1 MNDTIKT
8 QLAHRSIR
16 AYKSQN
22 VPKEIVETLLNVANR
37 TATSTGMQTYSIIRI
52 TDLDL
57 KQEISKICMQPY
69 AATAPELWIFI
80 VDAFRNANIA
90 AEQGCFLEERRDME
104 RFFQGFTDAALSAQN
119 VMNGLESLGLG
130 GVFFGSILNDSEKI
144 CELLKLPA
152 YTFPVV
158 GIGFGY
164 PDQQPQLKP
173 RMGLDLKVFENEYK
187 VQDNYLEA
195 IKSYDEEM
203 QTYYDLRDTNK
214 RVDSFS
220 HQVVQ
225 RLENTLEKRSK
236 ILNIVRKQ
244 GFDFRLE
251 YIPENEIKTM
261 YRKVDK
267 SDIKDEIEFEQS
279 KSGLRLDTKVADL
292 FERYSFIKLYLQSIN
307 PKFNNVTTL
316 LASPENREMTI
327 EDLANIGE
335 MPADSLIYMIESSIS
350 EEA

>member
-1 MNDTIKT
+1 MNETIKT

-16 AYKSQN
+16 AYKADKVSD
-22 VPKEIVETLLNVANR
+22 EIVTTLLNVANR

-52 TDLDL
+52 TDHTLREEL
-57 KQEISKICMQPY
+57 SKICMQPY
-69 AATAPELWIFI
+69 VATAPEMWVFI

-90 AEQGCFLEERRDME
+90 AELGCYLEERRDME
-104 RFFQGFTDAALSAQN
+104 RFFQGFTDAALAAQN
-119 VMNGLESLGLG
+119 VMTALESLGLG
-130 GVFFGSILNDSEKI
+130 GVYFGSILNDSEKV

-158 GIGFGY
+158 GMGFGY
-164 PDQQPQLKP
+164 PDQEPQLKP

-203 QTYYDLRDTNK
+203 QTYYDLRDANK
-214 RVDSFS
+214 RLDSFS
-220 HQVVQ
+220 NQVVQ

-244 GFDFRLE
+244 GFDFKLE
-251 YIPENEIKTM
+251 YIPEGEIKTM
-261 YRKVDK
+261 FRKAPEVV
-267 SDIKDEIEFEQS
+267 EEHVFEES
-279 KSGLRLDTKVADL
+279 KSGFRLETKVVDL
-292 FERYSFIKLYLQSIN
+292 FDKYPFVKEYLQSIN
-307 PKFNNVTTL
+307 PKFNNVATL
-316 LASPENREMTI
+316 LASPENREMTL
-327 EDLANIGE
+327 EKLAEIGG
-335 MPADSLIYMIESSIS
+335 MPADSLIYMIESRIS